1 MQMTEVRLPVRLWAI
16 IAMAV
21 VIFLG
26 GCGSSVPNS
35 PTSGPVNNGADDDA
49 TPVKPPPPPSLKIKP
64 PSASVNNG
72 ADEDSTPAKPLAK
85 SNLPPAPVINGADD
99 DTSPVKLPAN
109 VKPAANKMQNG
120 DEGAKTDTAPSAPVK
135 LDEWKEQDF
144 LLARDKGDA
153 RLISAVGERAKHPRG
168 TSEEAEMLAA
178 LVKRQP
184 PAGSEALAEPARG
197 ALVRAVTAALA
208 ANNTGAAGKSLGD
221 LFCMEFSIAERQAT
235 ADIVV
240 TALMRQ
246 ESPENE
252 QTALKI
258 LTANLQSSG
267 SSQEEQPSD
276 SLRQKMVAI
285 VRANASARLRKKLAN
300 AVLEQTASAALGKQ
314 YLPVLCEPNPLNL
327 EAQVL
332 IYQSE
337 QTDNAT
343 RVKLEKQFASA
354 GREALETFLGFPAQQ
369 PANPP
374 PVPDWH
380 YSVGAVLWGPPFT
393 DFLNLQHQALTALTE
408 RPASVSLA
416 AAIPSSVM
424 RANFQRTLSR
434 HWPEG
439 PQAIRAMGVAD
450 KGLVEPGFLAVLKSL
465 ARENRAKSSQPLRSA
480 KPIKQSNDP
489 EQDSEERP
497 KLTSETDWN
506 KLIEDLVR
514 DYCRRCHMAALARA
528 AAAYR
533 SGAVPS
539 LDVRAADSPVPLQPN
554 SNVNAAY
561 RFDWPDEHV
570 SRLPQIADDV
580 LRVYYL
586 RIEERTKPARLSTYY
601 RRQVK
606 SCIEHTLP
614 DGLWLDGLTEMKKE
628 GRTRSIDVL
637 ITRAKSGATPSANEE
652 QELTVE
658 ILCIEVPKLHE

>member
-1 MQMTEVRLPVRLWAI
+1 MRNTQERLPVRLWAI
-16 IAMAV
+16 IAMAI

-26 GCGSSVPNS
+26 GCGLSVPNPPS
-35 PTSGPVNNGADDDA
+35 SGVVNNGADDDEA
-49 TPVKPPPPPSLKIKP
+49 PAKPPARNIPPPAP
-64 PSASVNNG
+64 VNNG
-72 ADEDSTPAKPLAK
+72 ADEEALPAKP
-85 SNLPPAPVINGADD
+85 PVN
-99 DTSPVKLPAN
+99 VKL
-109 VKPAANKMQNG
+109 AAGKTENG
-120 DEGAKTDTAPSAPVK
+120 KDGAKTDAAPLLPVK

-153 RLISAVGERAKHPRG
+153 RLISAVDERAKHPRG

-184 PAGSEALAEPARG
+184 PAGSEALAAPVRG

-208 ANNTGAAGKSLGD
+208 ANNTEAAGKSLCD
-221 LFCMEFSIAERQAT
+221 LFATEFSAAQRQAT
-235 ADIVV
+235 ADIVL
-240 TALMRQ
+240 TALLRRD
-246 ESPENE
+246 SPESE
-252 QTALKI
+252 RTVLKI
-258 LTANLQSSG
+258 LTANLQTAASA
-267 SSQEEQPSD
+267 QDEQPSD
-276 SLRQKMVAI
+276 SLRQKIIAI
-285 VRANASARLRKKLAN
+285 VRANASARLRKMLAN
-300 AVLEQTASAALGKQ
+300 AVLEQTASASPGKQ
-314 YLPVLCEPNPLNL
+314 YLPMLCESNPLNL

-343 RVKLEKQFASA
+343 RAKLERQFASA

-374 PVPDWH
+374 PAPDWH
-380 YSVGAVLWGPPFT
+380 YSVGAILWGPPFT
-393 DFLNLQHQALTALTE
+393 DFLNLQHQAMTALTE

-416 AAIPSSVM
+416 AAIPSNAM

-439 PQAIRAMGVAD
+439 PQAIRAMCAAD

-465 ARENRAKSSQPLRSA
+465 ARENRAKSPQPLRPA
-480 KPIKQSNDP
+480 KPSKQSYDA

-497 KLTSETDWN
+497 KSMSESDWN

-533 SGAVPS
+533 TGAVPS
-539 LDVRAADSPVPLQPN
+539 LDVRAADSPVGLYPN
-554 SNVNAAY
+554 STVNAAY
-561 RFDWPDEHV
+561 RFDWPDEHA
-570 SRLPQIADDV
+570 SRLPQLADDV

-586 RIEERTKPARLSTYY
+586 RIEERTKPARLATYY

-606 SCIEHTLP
+606 SCIEHPLS
-614 DGLWLDGLTEMKKE
+614 DGLWLDVLTEMKKE
-628 GRTRSIDVL
+628 DRTRSIDVL
-637 ITRAKSGATPSANEE
+637 ITRAKTGATPSANEE

-658 ILCIEVPKLHE
+658 ILSIEISKLHE